1 MFFLNMYSL
10 KGLSAWQFPWT
21 WTDCLR
27 GGGQSRII
35 TIAQKIKRR
44 WFLYCQFP
52 LNVHISAY
60 WKRFVIT
67 VTWTAATYT
76 QVVICCEL
84 KKCWNGRQKHKNR
97 QRAAPVLL
105 SYWVISMSV
114 WWCIRVQI
122 FFNDRCA
129 TVVFLKQWFSKVPPS
144 GAGSVFKLIISITC
158 RIDML
163 LIKEFTSK

>member
-21 WTDCLR
+21 WTDSLR
-27 GGGQSRII
+27 GGGRSRII

-44 WFLYCQFP
+44 WFLYCSFRSTCISLHTETVLLSQFHGRMRRTHRWSY
-52 LNVHISAY
+52 VE
-60 WKRFVIT
+60 F
-67 VTWTAATYT
+67 
-76 QVVICCEL
+76 
-84 KKCWNGRQKHKNR
+84 KKCWNGTQKHKNR
-97 QRAAPVLL
+97 QGAAPVLL

-129 TVVFLKQWFSKVPPS
+129 TVVFLKQWFSRSLRLVLVLYS
-144 GAGSVFKLIISITC
+144 SLSYQ
-158 RIDML
+158 
-163 LIKEFTSK
+163 